1 MTPSLPWR
9 FAARYLFSRKSSN
22 AINVITLIS
31 VIGMVV
37 GTAALILV
45 MSVFNGLAGL
55 IGSLFAA
62 VDPDLRVL
70 PLKGQT
76 FVYDSAAIGRITSLE
91 NVAIVSRSIE
101 GKAGLQ
107 YRDRQGFATIRGV
120 EDVFTEVAPIDSPAY
135 LYEGEWNLAYTRDSI
150 GRAVFGS
157 VVAASIQANTRD
169 SLNPVRVFV
178 PGRKLSLLN
187 LAGSVNQDYIFP
199 VGFVSTQKDYDSKYV
214 FVSYTFA
221 ERLFGLWDEVS
232 SLEIKLKNPRRAQQ
246 TGAEIKAILGPE
258 FQVLD
263 RQEQHKTLYR
273 VMRNEKYV
281 SYLIV
286 VLMLLVASVNI
297 VGSLSMIVLEKQR
310 DISVLKTAGA
320 TPRLI
325 RRIFLAEG
333 LLTGLIGVGLG
344 SLIALGFVFLQEQ
357 FHLLTFG
364 GGDSF
369 VVDAFPMEVRIGD
382 IALIGGTVL
391 TLAMLAAWY
400 PAAKAAQTGVTE
412 GLRK

>member
-1 MTPSLPWR
+1 MQSLPWR
-9 FAARYLFSRKSSN
+9 FALRYLFARKSSN
-22 AINVITLIS
+22 AINIITLIS
-31 VIGMVV
+31 VLGMVV

-70 PLKGQT
+70 PVKGQL
-76 FVYDSAAIGRITSLE
+76 FVYDSAMVEKIAKLE
-91 NVAIVSRSIE
+91 NVAIITRSLE

-107 YRDRQGFATIRGV
+107 YRDRQGFATLRGV
-120 EDVFTEVAPIDSPAY
+120 EAVFTEVAPIDSNAY
-135 LYEGEWNLAYTRDSI
+135 LYEGRWKLGYTHDSI
-150 GRAVFGS
+150 GQAVFGS
-157 VVAASIQANTRD
+157 VVAAAIQANTRD
-169 SLNPVRVFV
+169 SLIPIRVFV
-178 PGRKLSLLN
+178 PGRKISMLN

-199 VGFVSTQKDYDSKYV
+199 TGFISTQKDYDSKYV
-214 FVSYTFA
+214 FVSFEFA
-221 ERLFGLWDEVS
+221 QNLFGIWDEVS
-232 SLEIKLKNPRRAQQ
+232 SYEIKLKDPDEVAETAAQV
-246 TGAEIKAILGPE
+246 KAILGE
-258 FQVLD
+258 NVQVLN

-320 TPRLI
+320 TPQLI
-325 RRIFLAEG
+325 RRIFLTEG
-333 LLTGLIGVGLG
+333 LLSGLIGVGFG
-344 SLIALGFVFLQEQ
+344 TLIALGFVFLQRQ
-357 FHLLTFG
+357 FHLITFG
-364 GGDSF
+364 EGGSF
-369 VVDAFPMEVRIGD
+369 VVDAFPMEVRLSD
-382 IALIGGTVL
+382 LILICGTVL
-391 TLAMLAAWY
+391 LLALLAAWY
-400 PAAKAAQTGVTE
+400 PARKAAQTGITE